1 MKEVIGSGWLT
12 QLTTAMAMEGSV
24 RIPCSRAGSDGV
36 LVVGGFKLN
45 KVRVISSYTITRKL
59 EVP

>member
-1 MKEVIGSGWLT
+1 MKEVIGSGRLN

-36 LVVGGFKLN
+36 LVVGGFEL